1 LLRYIINDTRI
12 LKKLKRGDVFTA
24 VNGTQLTV
32 SNYQSLLFGA
42 NENYTLNLA
51 DYNGT
56 DFVTNGKTVDLTKQ
70 F

>member
-1 LLRYIINDTRI
+1 M
-12 LKKLKRGDVFTA
+12 LKKLKRSDVFTA

-32 SNYQSLLFGA
+32 KQLPILVIGA
-42 NENYTLNLA
+42 RYENYTLNLA

>member
-1 LLRYIINDTRI
+1 MHPQKIKQWRCFT
-12 LKKLKRGDVFTA
+12 TA

-56 DFVTNGKTVDLTKQ
+56 DFVTNGKTVDSKQ